1 MTDSR
6 WDNITKAMDEYT
18 EMARS
23 VRRPLYKRRQL
34 QAAKAEALLDAI
46 LEYTTDPQQGEGSD
60 EEYKRGVRAALEAV
74 EATGPNTKRAKCIEV
89 IKSLLGG
96 ENESTVTDEGQ
107 L

>member
-6 WDNITKAMDEYT
+6 WDNITRAMDEYT

-34 QAAKAEALLDAI
+34 QAAKAEALLNAI
-46 LEYTTDPQQGEGSD
+46 LEYTTDPQLGEGSD

-89 IKSLLGG
+89 IEALLGS
-96 ENESTVTDEGQ
+96 ENESIVINEEQ